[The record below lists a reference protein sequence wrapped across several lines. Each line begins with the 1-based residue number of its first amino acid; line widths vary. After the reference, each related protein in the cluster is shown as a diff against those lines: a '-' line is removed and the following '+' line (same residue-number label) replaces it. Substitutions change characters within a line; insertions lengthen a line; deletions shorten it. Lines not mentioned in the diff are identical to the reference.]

1 MPCRGKFL
9 ALAWVIMMT
18 GTSLTLSLAEALSS
32 SSSASST
39 FKKNNNC
46 AVIGVGVLGTSLCR
60 QILEAPEFSDA
71 TVTGITRTSD
81 RHDAIRSDVGWPLTD
96 DRFRLVRSEDFLR
109 LEGQKFG
116 NVVFCAPPSG
126 FDDYAAAVKEAT
138 EKYWAGPEAGGVFV
152 FTSSGAV

>member
-1 MPCRGKFL
+1 
-9 ALAWVIMMT
+9 MMT
-18 GTSLTLSLAEALSS
+18 GTSLSIAEALSS
-32 SSSASST
+32 SLT
-39 FKKNNNC
+39 TNKNTNC

-81 RHDAIRSDVGWPLTD
+81 RHDAIRSDVGWPLRD
-96 DRFRLVRSEDFLR
+96 DRFRLVRSEDFLQSS
-109 LEGQKFG
+109 EEKFS

-138 EKYWAGPEAGGVFV
+138 EKYWSGPASGGVFV